1 MTQSDA
7 AGSTAAGDP
16 LVVLDHV
23 DKWFGDLHVLQ
34 DIELTIHRGEVVVV
48 IGPSGSGKSTLCR
61 TINRLETM
69 QQAMAD
75 GFDFVAMGRAVL
87 REPDLVAR
95 LAAGQT
101 ASGVCI
107 HCNRCVPTIYSG
119 TRCPVR
125 DPHPVVEC

>member
-1 MTQSDA
+1 VRVERLPD
-7 AGSTAAGDP
+7 G
-16 LVVLDHV
+16 
-23 DKWFGDLHVLQ
+23 
-34 DIELTIHRGEVVVV
+34 
-48 IGPSGSGKSTLCR
+48 GP
-61 TINRLETM
+61 
-69 QQAMAD
+69 
-75 GFDFVAMGRAVL
+75 
-87 REPDLVAR
+87 PDLVAR